1 MTYLTGIVTVIH
13 NASQVDFDNFVY
25 SGVYCNVAQGP
36 PGFRINGTDVVMVAG
51 ETLEILVEGPP
62 ATTLIYAP
70 GDLLFV
76 GNPMPIQTEFPTG
89 KLEAGTATTNAVW
102 QFVNIKNGDPTDG

>member
-13 NASQVDFDNFVY
+13 NASQVDFENFVY
-25 SGVYCNVAQGP
+25 SGVYCNVVEPA
-36 PGFRINGTDVVMVAG
+36 PGFFINGTDVVMVAG

-62 ATTLIYAP
+62 ATTLTYGT

-76 GNPMPIQTEFPTG
+76 GNLNADLSNFSPIIP
-89 KLEAGTATTNAVW
+89 LRN
-102 QFVNIKNGDPTDG
+102 NHL